1 MTLPWIIGAAAVG
14 VLAGPP
20 VRFGVLARYAVAPP
34 ALAVEAAA
42 GLALAVTAARA
53 ASPWQ
58 LAGLGWLML
67 CAVALA
73 FIDAAIRRLPD
84 PLTGAAFAGTMGFL
98 AVAALTGG
106 GHPAQLGRAAIAAA
120 ALCGFYLALFVIRPS
135 GMGLGDV
142 KLAAG
147 VGVALGWLGWQAVVA
162 GTFLTFALAAV
173 YGIAL
178 LLSHRA
184 SRTSQ
189 LPLGPFIVLG
199 TLAAIAISF
208 VGSRLA

>member
-1 MTLPWIIGAAAVG
+1 MTLPWVVGSAVVG

-20 VRFGVLARYAVAPP
+20 LRVGVLARYGVKPP
-34 ALAVEAAA
+34 AFAVEAAA
-42 GLALAVTAARA
+42 GLTLAAVAAR
-53 ASPWQ
+53 SPSLWQ
-58 LAGLGWLML
+58 LAALGWLML
-67 CAVALA
+67 CAVTLA
-73 FIDAAIRRLPD
+73 FIDIAIRRLPD
-84 PLTGAAFAGTMGFL
+84 PLTGAALAGTLGLL
-98 AVAALTGG
+98 AAAALAGG
-106 GHPAQLGRAAIAAA
+106 GHPDQLGRAVIAAA
-120 ALCGFYLALFVIRPS
+120 ALCGFYLALFIVRPS

-147 VGVALGWLGWQAVVA
+147 VGVALGWLGWQALIA

-178 LLSHRA
+178 LLLRRA

-199 TLAAIAISF
+199 TLAAIAI
-208 VGSRLA
+208 

>member
-1 MTLPWIIGAAAVG
+1 VTLPWIIGGAAVG

-20 VRFGVLARYAVAPP
+20 VRVGVLARYAVAPP

-42 GLALAVTAARA
+42 ALALAVTAARA

-84 PLTGAAFAGTMGFL
+84 PLTGAAFAGTLGLL

-106 GHPAQLGRAAIAAA
+106 HPGQLGRAAIAAA

-178 LLSHRA
+178 LLLHRA
-184 SRTSQ
+184 NRTSQ

-199 TLAAIAISF
+199 TLAAIAI
-208 VGSRLA
+208 

>member
-1 MTLPWIIGAAAVG
+1 MTLPWIVGSAAVG

-20 VRFGVLARYAVAPP
+20 VRVGVLARYGVRPP
-34 ALAVEAAA
+34 VLALEAAA

-53 ASPWQ
+53 ASPWP

-84 PLTGAAFAGTMGFL
+84 PLTGAAFAGAAGLL
-98 AVAALTGG
+98 AVAAFAG
-106 GHPAQLGRAAIAAA
+106 GHPALLGRSLAAAA
-120 ALCGFYLALFVIRPS
+120 ALVGFYLALFIARPS

-147 VGVALGWLGWQAVVA
+147 VGLALGWLGWQALVA
-162 GTFLTFALAAV
+162 GTFAAFALAAL

-178 LLSHRA
+178 LLLHRA
-184 SRTSQ
+184 TRASQ

-199 TLAAIAISF
+199 TLAAFAI
-208 VGSRLA
+208 

>member
-1 MTLPWIIGAAAVG
+1 VTLPWIIAAAAVG

-20 VRFGVLARYAVAPP
+20 VRARVLARYGVAPP
-34 ALAVEAAA
+34 PLAVEAAA

-53 ASPWQ
+53 ASAWQ

-67 CAVALA
+67 CGVTLA

-84 PLTGAAFAGTMGFL
+84 PLTGAAFAGPLGFL
-98 AVAALTGG
+98 TVAALTGG
-106 GHPAQLGRAAIAAA
+106 HPGQLGRAGIAAVV
-120 ALCGFYLALFVIRPS
+120 LCGFYLVLFIVRPS

-162 GTFLTFALAAV
+162 GTLITFVLAAV
-173 YGIAL
+173 YGCAL
-178 LLSHRA
+178 LLLHRA

-189 LPLGPFIVLG
+189 LPLGPFIVIG
-199 TLAAIAISF
+199 TLAAIVS
-208 VGSRLA
+208 